1 MDKFLAKLT
10 SKYQATIP
18 LEVREYLRL
27 KAKDQ
32 IVYEILEGNGVMI
45 RKAAPLDIEYLRAL
59 NYTLNEW
66 DSPEDDEAYKDL

>member
-1 MDKFLAKLT
+1 MEKFIAKLT

-18 LEVREYLRL
+18 LEVREHLRL

-32 IVYEILEGNGVMI
+32 IVYEILEGNGVII
-45 RKAAPLDIEYLRAL
+45 RKATPLDLEYLRAL

-66 DSPEDDEAYKDL
+66 DSPEDDKAYRNL